1 MKSKIIEIKHQEEK
15 TIFKFEVE
23 NPKKLSRKEFEM
35 ICEKMGVKAL
45 FVEGNCRIA
54 AEFP

>member
-1 MKSKIIEIKHQEEK
+1 MKSKIIEIKHQIEK

-23 NPKKLSRKEFEM
+23 NPNKPSRKEVEM

-45 FVEGNCRIA
+45 FVEGKYYSL
-54 AEFP
+54 

>member
-1 MKSKIIEIKHQEEK
+1 MEIEIKHQEEM

-23 NPKKLSRKEFEM
+23 NLKKLSTKEVEM

-45 FVEGNCRIA
+45 FVEGKYYSL
-54 AEFP
+54 E